1 MMTNKVVSWLASVVW
16 TLHFLKEK
24 VKWMTLFEVNH
35 LLALAE
41 TAAKMDVCSTNELS
55 LNNPNRF
62 EYLRVE
68 FRN

>member
-24 VKWMTLFEVNH
+24 VKWMTLCEVNH

-55 LNNPNRF
+55 LNKPNRF